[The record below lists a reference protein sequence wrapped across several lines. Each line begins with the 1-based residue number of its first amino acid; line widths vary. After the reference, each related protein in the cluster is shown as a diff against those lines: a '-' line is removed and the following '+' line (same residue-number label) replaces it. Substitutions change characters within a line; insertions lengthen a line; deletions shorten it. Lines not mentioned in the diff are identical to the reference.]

1 MLDWT
6 RDRAPTAAT
15 RSLMPLLEWGEQTTI
30 VMVCHFLTV
39 LAPQG
44 MPSSSGLALALMPVA
59 AGLAELERWVTG
71 VNFRVLT
78 MLMMKPGE
86 RGLLVARHFVLIALE
101 PQGMLSLGGAAALI
115 WVVADPNW
123 LEFEVNWV
131 SSLMLTV
138 QTAALLLGHRLMAE
152 NPTASVVPQEIGSGM
167 WRDSPLAPVMMAR
180 QLMLLLQ
187 EQVWKG
193 VRLASVLR
201 VQQWMVQFQQKG
213 GEGSPLALVLSVQ

>member
-1 MLDWT
+1 MAGWS
-6 RDRAPTAAT
+6 AA
-15 RSLMPLLEWGEQTTI
+15 RM
-30 VMVCHFLTV
+30 
-39 LAPQG
+39 
-44 MPSSSGLALALMPVA
+44 
-59 AGLAELERWVTG
+59 
-71 VNFRVLT
+71 
-78 MLMMKPGE
+78 
-86 RGLLVARHFVLIALE
+86 
-101 PQGMLSLGGAAALI
+101 
-115 WVVADPNW
+115 WVVAGLNW

-131 SSLMLTV
+131 SFLVLMV

-152 NPTASVVPQEIGSGM
+152 NPTASVVPQETGSGM